1 MTLHENEAGARYSA
15 AEWRMRVDLAACY
28 RLADLFGFSDIVWNH
43 ITAKIPAARHEH
55 SEHFLIN
62 RFGLRFDE
70 VTASN
75 LVTIDL
81 DGNVVD
87 AGSASSEEDINVTGF
102 VIHSAIHAARPD
114 VHCVMH
120 SHPQAGLA
128 VSVLKDGLIPMIQ
141 DAMPFFGRVAY
152 HDYEGL
158 ATDTGERERLAAN
171 LGDKNA
177 MILRNHGLLT
187 AGETVAEAFMHMY
200 YLERAC
206 QVQLQVLASGQEYVL
221 PSTEICE
228 QAAQQYLQFPYGKY
242 EWPALLR
249 LADERSPG
257 FRD

>member
-1 MTLHENEAGARYSA
+1 MTLHDSTSQTRYSQ
-15 AEWRMRVDLAACY
+15 AEWQMRIDLAACY

-43 ITAKIPAARHEH
+43 ITAKVPNTEQ
-55 SEHFLIN
+55 FLIN

-75 LVTIDL
+75 LVTIDV

-87 AGSASSEEDINVTGF
+87 PGSGTSEEDINVTGY

-120 SHPQAGLA
+120 SHPENGLA
-128 VSVLKDGLIPMIQ
+128 VSVLRDGLIPMIQ
-141 DAMPFFGRVAY
+141 DAMPFHNRVAY

-158 ATDTGERERLAAN
+158 AVDTGERERLAAS
-171 LGDKNA
+171 LGDKMV

-187 AGETVAEAFMHMY
+187 CGETVAEAFMHMY

-206 QVQLQVLASGQEYVL
+206 KVQMQVLASGADFEL
-221 PSTEICE
+221 PPPDICE
-228 QAAQQYLQFPYGKY
+228 AAARQYAHFPYGKY

-249 LADERSPG
+249 LVDERSPG
-257 FRD
+257 FRV

>member
-1 MTLHENEAGARYSA
+1 
-15 AEWRMRVDLAACY
+15 MRIDLAACY

-43 ITAKIPAARHEH
+43 ITAKVPGTEN
-55 SEHFLIN
+55 FLIN

-75 LVTIDL
+75 LVTIDIA
-81 DGNVVD
+81 GNVID
-87 AGSASSEEDINVTGF
+87 PGTATSDEDINVTGYI
-102 VIHSAIHAARPD
+102 IHSAIHAARPD

-120 SHPQAGLA
+120 SHPENGLA

-141 DAMPFFGRVAY
+141 DAMPFFNRVAY

-158 ATDTGERERLAAN
+158 AVDTGERERLAAN
-171 LGDKNA
+171 LGNKMS

-187 AGETVAEAFMHMY
+187 CGETVAEAFMHMY

-206 QVQLQVLASGQEYVL
+206 KVQMQVLGSGRDYEL
-221 PSTEICE
+221 PSPEVCE
-228 QAAQQYLQFPYGKY
+228 QAAKQYEHFPYGKF

-249 LADERSPG
+249 LVDERSPG
-257 FRD
+257 FRE

>member
-1 MTLHENEAGARYSA
+1 MALKHTQSRSQYSA
-15 AEWRMRVDLAACY
+15 AEWQMRVDLAACY

-43 ITAKIPAARHEH
+43 ITAKVPG

-75 LVTIDL
+75 LVTLDA
-81 DGNVVD
+81 DGNVTD
-87 AGSASSEEDINVTGF
+87 PGTATTDEDINVTGY

-120 SHPQAGLA
+120 SHPENGLA
-128 VSVLKDGLIPMIQ
+128 VSALKDGLIPMIQ
-141 DAMPFFGRVAY
+141 DAMPFHNRVAY

-158 ATDTGERERLAAN
+158 AVDTDERQRLAAS
-171 LGDKNA
+171 LGDK
-177 MILRNHGLLT
+177 MVLILRNHGLLT
-187 AGETVAEAFMHMY
+187 CGETVAEAFMHMY

-206 QVQLQVLASGQEYVL
+206 AVQMQVLASGADYEL
-221 PSTEICE
+221 PSPELCE
-228 QAAQQYLQFPYGKY
+228 QAARQYEHFPFGKY

-249 LADERSPG
+249 LVDKDSPG
-257 FRD
+257 FRE